1 MFSLALALSPAAWL
15 PTAQVGVAARR
26 GATRARVRAAAAGN
40 DELVAQLR
48 AAKPKDIA
56 EILAKNINAIDQ
68 RLFLSFADAAD
79 AADNDDERDE
89 IAQLSS
95 TVASTLEKLLAKAAE
110 AADADAESVQE
121 LLQLAADSQGEFEV
135 PIPLERASAVREQ
148 VQAKLGGLDDGF
160 VGTIEA
166 YMKKADGDG
175 QQGLTELL
183 RELLQIYATERLLSM
198 LEGANP
204 VAEEVVSL
212 LRATL
217 QSPPAEWEAVLR
229 TQFTGDG
236 ETATPEMV
244 LAALQDK
251 MGEVVLGMPSGSRVQ
266 GVLAEMLNELI
277 SKTRVIDAEMA

>member
-1 MFSLALALSPAAWL
+1 
-15 PTAQVGVAARR
+15 VGVAARR
-26 GATRARVRAAAAGN
+26 GATRACVRAAAAGN

-95 TVASTLEKLLAKAAE
+95 TVATTLEKLLAKAAE

-236 ETATPEMV
+236 EAATPEMV

>member
-1 MFSLALALSPAAWL
+1 MTSYWLSQPA
-15 PTAQVGVAARR
+15 
-26 GATRARVRAAAAGN
+26 
-40 DELVAQLR
+40 
-48 AAKPKDIA
+48 
-56 EILAKNINAIDQ
+56 
-68 RLFLSFADAAD
+68 
-79 AADNDDERDE
+79 
-89 IAQLSS
+89 

-135 PIPLERASAVREQ
+135 PIPLERTSAVREQ

-229 TQFTGDG
+229 TQFTSDG
-236 ETATPEMV
+236 EAATPEMV